1 MFMGVKHVKKQ
12 KFTTLYETNKIEK
25 QIKFFI
31 TFSWFLIPLAIK
43 GRMICHELHVAIPSS
58 HTYMEGFSSVG
69 DNSTTIVNMRFKSRQ
84 FYIHAIDDFHGS

>member
-1 MFMGVKHVKKQ
+1 
-12 KFTTLYETNKIEK
+12 
-25 QIKFFI
+25 
-31 TFSWFLIPLAIK
+31 
-43 GRMICHELHVAIPSS
+43 MICHELHVAIPSS